1 MSSRSK
7 RILDK
12 SLEQLGIT
20 PPTFVVNEEG
30 IKHQRRVRKSS
41 VDDDDVSSIAESEL
55 KFLNPDY
62 VSSVAKCESWLKHE
76 KNYLKELKTIP
87 SANEPATPV
96 KPVKSFIV
104 DYSPSTSTSTHQSDS
119 NKVHGKENK
128 LSALPVKRPLA
139 LGDKTGPGE
148 LLRPLVKNASELKAA
163 PSSEKDASE
172 QMVQPAEIE
181 MTGDLID
188 KTEQELFLKPL
199 DAPELRAVNLSETDA
214 SKQLDQPCEV
224 EREDAV
230 STPPPEMSKP
240 VLKAA
245 VGGKRQSE
253 IFLAPVPAKKK
264 STEMTLNQHPSA
276 KPAAPKLSPY
286 TQLKMKT
293 MEENARE
300 FKETFGYEIP
310 AFDVVYCM
318 QQSMD
323 KEEDGNH
330 KNEVELEKQ
339 NSSAS
344 SDSYSPSSSS
354 LSSSDSD
361 LSPLPTKRKATP
373 SATRSKRQPSKA
385 RRSLE
390 FGLTNTSSLSQ
401 SQTHSAG
408 RGKVISE
415 GSQSTSPEA
424 SVTLRTEKMVSNEKP
439 GSLKKAMSAPSKNAT
454 SSTSEKSVG
463 RHQGHHL
470 FRSTSTGVNNGVD
483 NEAFQESAGPF
494 SNDIFQGHMA
504 NDKPPNEKAQKQGRK
519 EKGDSGKE
527 YETTKAS
534 VTPRNEKPMEK
545 LAKKAITA
553 PMKKSIIPATTKNLA
568 QGKIS
573 SNTETPSTSEKTVG
587 SHQNQTESTAAGSC
601 SANLLVNLG
610 DSVDNDTES
619 TSGLNDAGNDE
630 AFEET
635 AEPLSDDDLQHHVA
649 NDKPP
654 SKKALKQERKQKRD
668 SGQEYVTVKGKTVA
682 KRLPK
687 PVHTCAQF
695 SCQDNISKEAALQLC
710 ENFWSLSS
718 HNKQTKYV
726 ASLVE
731 PHRPERRRVRDV
743 DSGKTR
749 NVTWH
754 YFLEVDGQKHQVC
767 KSTFLDT
774 LCLSETFVRNIQKKK
789 RTSQGGIIPD
799 DARGN
804 HKPVHVLPAEKEEA
818 VMKHINSFP
827 SYVSHYSRSQTK
839 SLYFPS
845 NLSYKK
851 MYKLYK
857 QADNPYVS
865 YSVYKKLAKKT
876 GKKFKKPSK
885 DTCGKCDKLKIQIN
899 VSDGEV
905 KRQAEI
911 ELEIHQRKA
920 EEAYATKRR
929 LKEEALNTDNMALL
943 VYDLE
948 QCLPTPMLR
957 CGESYYTRQLNTFN
971 LTVYDTKS
979 KLTYCYMWNEVDGGR
994 SANAI
999 ASCLLRHILE
1009 YVPEGVERLILFSDA
1024 CTSQNRNSHISAM
1037 YFVAL
1042 QEHASLKSVEHMF
1055 LVSGHTHMEPDNK
1068 HSVIERYKKNLEKV
1082 NVPQEWYDAVEA
1094 AGKQNHNDDFPLGKF
1109 KVILMKDNFYD
1120 FSALLKGP
1128 LVKREKTVQNEKFSW
1143 LDTFVFHYSK
1153 ERLGIVQVKSSHNPA
1168 ALFEDLSFIRV
1179 GGRSATIPKLSTLLK
1194 KCYTTPQPI
1203 SLQKKR
1209 DLLKLLPYVDAE
1221 HHGFYHA
1228 LTTTALE
1235 DTDPDLPEED

>member
-1 MSSRSK
+1 
-7 RILDK
+7 
-12 SLEQLGIT
+12 
-20 PPTFVVNEEG
+20 
-30 IKHQRRVRKSS
+30 
-41 VDDDDVSSIAESEL
+41 
-55 KFLNPDY
+55 
-62 VSSVAKCESWLKHE
+62 
-76 KNYLKELKTIP
+76 
-87 SANEPATPV
+87 
-96 KPVKSFIV
+96 
-104 DYSPSTSTSTHQSDS
+104 
-119 NKVHGKENK
+119 
-128 LSALPVKRPLA
+128 
-139 LGDKTGPGE
+139 
-148 LLRPLVKNASELKAA
+148 
-163 PSSEKDASE
+163 
-172 QMVQPAEIE
+172 
-181 MTGDLID
+181 
-188 KTEQELFLKPL
+188 
-199 DAPELRAVNLSETDA
+199 
-214 SKQLDQPCEV
+214 
-224 EREDAV
+224 
-230 STPPPEMSKP
+230 
-240 VLKAA
+240 
-245 VGGKRQSE
+245 
-253 IFLAPVPAKKK
+253 
-264 STEMTLNQHPSA
+264 
-276 KPAAPKLSPY
+276 
-286 TQLKMKT
+286 

-390 FGLTNTSSLSQ
+390 FGLTNTSSLSL

-519 EKGDSGKE
+519 EK
-527 YETTKAS
+527 
-534 VTPRNEKPMEK
+534 
-545 LAKKAITA
+545 
-553 PMKKSIIPATTKNLA
+553 
-568 QGKIS
+568 
-573 SNTETPSTSEKTVG
+573 
-587 SHQNQTESTAAGSC
+587 
-601 SANLLVNLG
+601 
-610 DSVDNDTES
+610 
-619 TSGLNDAGNDE
+619 
-630 AFEET
+630 
-635 AEPLSDDDLQHHVA
+635 
-649 NDKPP
+649 
-654 SKKALKQERKQKRD
+654 
-668 SGQEYVTVKGKTVA
+668 
-682 KRLPK
+682 
-687 PVHTCAQF
+687 
-695 SCQDNISKEAALQLC
+695 
-710 ENFWSLSS
+710 
-718 HNKQTKYV
+718 

-804 HKPVHVLPAEKEEA
+804 HKPVHVLPAETEEA

-1194 KCYTTPQPI
+1194 ECYTTPQPI